1 MPLVSALAAS
11 HAPNILLEP
20 GREWE
25 DFMDLHYSMAPQV
38 SASRPTFEQ
47 QKQLRQEAEAAFA
60 ALRADLEA
68 ARPDVLIVVAND
80 QFVNFFW
87 NNIPTFFVTIGDEVK
102 GQFTR
107 HRFHYRNHKELGKAI
122 IRAGMDKGIDFSYGE
137 RIELQHTQNV
147 PLYFLLPEPKIPILP
162 LYVNT
167 WVDPAPSPRRCYQVG
182 ELIREVAGD
191 SKERV
196 AILATGGLSHFPG
209 SPRIGEIDEG
219 FDHKLLEVMR
229 QGKGRSLV
237 EYSVADLL
245 QAGDT
250 EFLNWMVV
258 VGAVGDV
265 KATYT
270 AYMPDFVATGWGFV
284 SWKMNESRV

>member
-1 MPLVSALAAS
+1 MPLVAAMAAS

-25 DFMDLHYSMAPQV
+25 DFMDLHYSMAPKG
-38 SASRPTFEQ
+38 SANRPTFEQ
-47 QKQLRQEAEAAFA
+47 QQKLRRDAEVAFGT
-60 ALRADLEA
+60 LRADLEA
-68 ARPDVLIVVAND
+68 AKPDVLIVVAND

-87 NNIPTFFVTIGDEVK
+87 NNIPTFFVTIADEVK

-107 HRFHYRNHKELGKAI
+107 HKFHYRNHKELGKAI
-122 IRAGMDKGIDFSYGE
+122 IRAGMAKGIDFSYGE
-137 RIELQHTQNV
+137 HIELQHTQNV

-162 LYVNT
+162 VYVNT
-167 WVDPAPSPRRCYQVG
+167 WVDPAPTPRRCYEVG
-182 ELIREVAGD
+182 ELIRGVAD
-191 SKERV
+191 TVQERV

-209 SPRIGEIDEG
+209 SPRIGEIDEK
-219 FDHKLLEVMR
+219 FDHRLLEVMR
-229 QGKGRSLV
+229 QGRGKSLMD
-237 EYSVADLL
+237 YSVEDLL

-258 VGAVGDV
+258 IGAVSDAR
-265 KATYT
+265 ATYT

-284 SWKMNESRV
+284 SWKSL

>member
-1 MPLVSALAAS
+1 
-11 HAPNILLEP
+11 
-20 GREWE
+20 
-25 DFMDLHYSMAPQV
+25 MDLHYSMAPQM
-38 SASRPTFEQ
+38 SGSRPTFEQ
-47 QKQLRQEAEAAFA
+47 QSKLRKDAEAAFG

-87 NNIPTFFVTIGDEVK
+87 NNIPTFFVTIAEEVR

-107 HRFHYRNHKELGKAI
+107 HQFHYRNQRDLGKRI
-122 IRAGMDKGIDFSYGE
+122 IRAGMARGIDFSYGE
-137 RIELQHTQNV
+137 HVELQHTQNV

-162 LYVNT
+162 IYVNT
-167 WVDPAPSPRRCYQVG
+167 WVDPAPTPRRCYQVG
-182 ELIREVAGD
+182 ELIRVVAD
-191 SKERV
+191 ESKERV

-209 SPRIGEIDEG
+209 SPRIGEIDES

-229 QGKGRSLV
+229 QGRGASLV
-237 EYSVADLL
+237 DYSVEDLL

-258 VGAVGDV
+258 IGAVGDA
-265 KATYT
+265 KATFT

-284 SWKMNESRV
+284 SWRAL

>member
-20 GREWE
+20 GHEWE
-25 DFMDLHYSMAPQV
+25 DFMDLHYSMAPQA

-47 QKQLRQEAEAAFA
+47 QKKLRQAAESAFA
-60 ALRADLEA
+60 NLRKDLEEA
-68 ARPDVLIVVAND
+68 KPDVLIVVAND

-87 NNIPTFFVTIGDEVK
+87 NNIPTFFVTVGDEVE

-107 HRFHYRNHKELGKAI
+107 HHFHYRNHKDLGKAI
-122 IRAGMDKGIDFSYGE
+122 VRAGMERGVDFSYGE
-137 RIELQHTQNV
+137 KIELQHTQNV

-162 LYVNT
+162 IYVNT

-182 ELIREVAGD
+182 ELIRTVA
-191 SKERV
+191 SNSNERI

-219 FDHKLLEVMR
+219 FDHKLLEVLR
-229 QGKGRSLV
+229 QGKGETLMD
-237 EYSVADLL
+237 YSVQDLL

-258 VGAVGDV
+258 IGAVGEA
-265 KATYT
+265 KASYT
-270 AYMPDFVATGWGFV
+270 SYMPDFVATGWGFV
-284 SWKMNESRV
+284 SWKL